1 MTDALKQRL
10 RDAAPITDDQ
20 VRALTLDVPEADLFA
35 AITAQPRAARARRP
49 RHRSRRWALPG
60 LGTAAVA
67 GAAVLIVSLAGGG
80 AGGKLSPAPERA
92 WAASAVRV
100 ANAVPRLLIGE
111 PDWRVTRADEFTV
124 DEGEMTFSNGSATL
138 DLHWRTGSF
147 RTWVADRA
155 HSGDALPAI
164 EVLGTRAK
172 VFRYRDSTDD
182 FTALWRSGRL
192 TMELRSGYPTRL
204 SEEEYRR
211 VLGSLK
217 VVGVDQW
224 LAAMPPSV
232 VLPAETTRA
241 VDAMLAGI
249 PLPDGFNADALKRD
263 AAVRDRYQL
272 GARVAGAVACGWIE
286 QWTAARRA
294 GDREAAAAAVEAM
307 QTSRRWPIL
316 REMQAEGEYPDLLWE
331 LADAMRDDSSIPAGR
346 RMSVDDGYEAA
357 LGC

>member
-1 MTDALKQRL
+1 MTDELQQRL
-10 RDAAPITDDQ
+10 GDAAPITDDQ
-20 VRALTLDVPEADLFA
+20 VRALALDELEAELCA
-35 AITAQPRAARARRP
+35 AITAQPRPAPAERP
-49 RHRSRRWALPG
+49 RHRSRRWALPS

-67 GAAVLIVSLAGGG
+67 AAVLIVSLAGSGGG
-80 AGGKLSPAPERA
+80 ARLSPAPERA

-111 PDWRVTRADEFTV
+111 PGWRVTRADEFTV
-124 DEGEMTFSNGSATL
+124 DQGEMTFSNGTATV

-147 RTWVADRA
+147 QTWVADRA
-155 HSGDALPAI
+155 HSGDALPAV

-172 VFRYRDSTDD
+172 VFRYRGSSND

-192 TMELRSGYPTRL
+192 TMELRSGYPPRL
-204 SEEEYRR
+204 SEDEYRR

-217 VVGVDQW
+217 AVGVDHW

-232 VLPAETTRA
+232 VLPVETTRA

-249 PLPDGFNADALKRD
+249 PLPDGFDADALKRD

-286 QWTAARRA
+286 QWIAARRA
-294 GDREAAAAAVEAM
+294 GDRGAAAAAVEAM

-316 REMQAEGEYPDLLWE
+316 REMQAEGDYPKVLWE
-331 LADAMRDDSSIPAGR
+331 LADAMQHDSPIPAGR
-346 RMSVDDGYEAA
+346 PMPVAEGYEAA